1 MKSTKVLG
9 PTQAGGTPYGP
20 VNRVSGA
27 ASVKLPVLAKLT
39 IGSITGAGQYLC
51 HEFETNQQALRERAA
66 SACKDATNS
75 GRSRRTAGTLVRP
88 KKLLNALRTWSD
100 SWSYRDFRSERR
112 GLFGQNPL
120 KRRKLG
126 C

>member
-51 HEFETNQQALRERAA
+51 HEFETNQQALRERAQARARMLRFWSIAPYRWHSGAAQETLERA
-66 SACKDATNS
+66 SD
-75 GRSRRTAGTLVRP
+75 VV
-88 KKLLNALRTWSD
+88 
-100 SWSYRDFRSERR
+100 
-112 GLFGQNPL
+112 
-120 KRRKLG
+120 
-126 C
+126 